1 MAESA
6 QSRDHGDTLA
16 HLRDEFLLPEG
27 IVYLDG
33 NSLGPLTRASKAA
46 VDRVVSEEWGFD
58 LIASWNRHGW
68 IDLPERVGEKIAPLI
83 GAAPGQVL
91 CVDSISINLFKLLSA
106 ALALRPGRSTIL
118 LMENDFPTD
127 GYVAEGLA
135 SLVGEDRCR
144 LKRVPPEGLADALD
158 EDVAVLMLTQ
168 INYRTGELFPM
179 EELTRA
185 AHEAGALV
193 LWDLAHS
200 AGALPIH
207 LDACSVDMAVGC
219 GYKYLNGGPGSP
231 AFVYVNKDH
240 QGAISQPLSGWLGH
254 RSPFD
259 FSQDYEPAA
268 GVLQFQAGTP
278 PIISMACLDAALD
291 VFAETTLEHLRDKS
305 LALTSYFMEQLS
317 AIETLRE
324 LQVLTPHDAVRRGS
338 QVSVAHP
345 QAWGISQALID
356 AGIIVDF
363 RAPDIVRFGFA
374 PLYNSFG
381 DSQAALDE
389 LVSILEDRRYED
401 PRYQQRWKV
410 T

>member
-1 MAESA
+1 MTESA
-6 QSRDHGDTLA
+6 QSLDLSDTLA
-16 HLRDEFLLPEG
+16 PMREEFLLPEDV
-27 IVYLDG
+27 VYLDG
-33 NSLGPLTRASKAA
+33 NSLGPLTRASKTAI
-46 VDRVVSEEWGFD
+46 DRVVSKQWGDD
-58 LIASWNRHGW
+58 LISSWNRHGW

-118 LMENDFPTD
+118 LTENDFPTD

-135 SLVGEDRCR
+135 SLIGGDRCR
-144 LKRVPPEGLADALD
+144 LRRVSPASLTDALD

-168 INYRTGELFPM
+168 VNYRTGELYSM
-179 EELTRA
+179 EALTRA

-200 AGALPIH
+200 AGALPIS
-207 LDACSVDMAVGC
+207 LDACAADLAVGC

-231 AFVYVNKDH
+231 AFVYVNQNH
-240 QGAISQPLSGWLGH
+240 QAAIRQPLSGWLGH

-259 FSQDYEPAA
+259 FSPSYEPAA

-278 PIISMACLDAALD
+278 PIISLASLDAALD
-291 VFAETTLEHLRDKS
+291 MFAAVDLESLREKS
-305 LALTSYFMEQLS
+305 LALTSYFMERLS
-317 AIETLRE
+317 SVESLRD
-324 LQVLTPHDAVRRGS
+324 LRVLTPQDAGSRGS

-345 QAWGISQALID
+345 QAWGISQALIE

-363 RAPDIVRFGFA
+363 RAPNIVRFGFA
-374 PLYNSFG
+374 PLYNSFS
-381 DSQAALDE
+381 DAQAALKE
-389 LVSILEDRRYED
+389 LASIFESGRHEDSKF
-401 PRYQQRWKV
+401 QQRPKV